1 MRTTTGALRRLVKI
15 VNSDNERGSRR
26 KPRVSITAAAE
37 MSAAAWRGRSHHAD
51 PWHLAIL
58 NAYPQVKAVVHT
70 HADRCV
76 ALSCL
81 AETNVGL
88 PFHGPRFWQ
97 KRCALCALRHVRRQS
112 ARRVSRRGAGTAQ
125 GLPIGEPRDDCH
137 GQGAAGWLRPHGEAR
152 NSRGNICWPV
162 RPARLRSFPTKW
174 RCCSSAMAAM
184 AALPCRPEG
193 QSHGNHRQVQNHVRA
208 DTLTYNREIGSS
220 LAPHSSPAPRPA
232 MAPSQYRVQ
241 AGLQSQRAVCGRLTP
256 GSNRD
261 AW

>member
-1 MRTTTGALRRLVKI
+1 
-15 VNSDNERGSRR
+15 
-26 KPRVSITAAAE
+26 

-137 GQGAAGWLRPHGEAR
+137 GQGAAGWLRLTVKRETLAAISAGLSGRRACDPSRRNGAAAR
-152 NSRGNICWPV
+152 ALWQLWPRCLAGLRGNLMEITV
-162 RPARLRSFPTKW
+162 KSKIM
-174 RCCSSAMAAM
+174 S
-184 AALPCRPEG
+184 
-193 QSHGNHRQVQNHVRA
+193 V
-208 DTLTYNREIGSS
+208 LTR
-220 LAPHSSPAPRPA
+220 
-232 MAPSQYRVQ
+232 
-241 AGLQSQRAVCGRLTP
+241 
-256 GSNRD
+256 
-261 AW
+261 